1 MPRSIWRL
9 TVRDEFCAAHALRQY
24 QGKCERLHGHNYAVA
39 VTVEGRTLQPDTGL
53 LLDFTDLK
61 RMLKGVLEQ
70 VDHQFL
76 NEVPP
81 FDQINPSAENV
92 SRSIWQNLLLRLP
105 DTVRLHSVTVEEKN
119 GQSATYMET
128 D

>member
-9 TVRDEFCAAHALRQY
+9 TVRDEFCAAHALRRY

-39 VTVEGRTLQPDTGL
+39 ATVEGRALQPDTGL

-81 FDQINPSAENV
+81 FDQINPSAEHV
-92 SRSIWQNLLLRLP
+92 SRFIWRDLLSRLP
-105 DTVRLHSVTVEEKN
+105 DAVRLHSVTVEEKN